1 MDRELRAARQ
11 VESVGKPVV
20 PAVVAV
26 APEFAPPVLLVDEA
40 DVLGIAAAEAAAVQ
54 IAAAETAVVP
64 SNFLS
69 VVAESF
75 SVPQFHAELLEFH
88 VAHHH
93 DVDPG

>member
-1 MDRELRAARQ
+1 MDRELLAPLR

-26 APEFAPPVLLVDEA
+26 APEFAPPVLLVA
-40 DVLGIAAAEAAAVQ
+40 ALDVLGIAAAEAAAVQ

-69 VVAESF
+69 VDAESL
-75 SVPQFHAELLEFH
+75 SARQFHAELLEFH
-88 VAHHH
+88 VAPGHG
-93 DVDPG
+93 VDSG

>member
-1 MDRELRAARQ
+1 MYRELVPPLR

-54 IAAAETAVVP
+54 TAAAENAVVP
-64 SNFLS
+64 SNFPS
-69 VVAESF
+69 VVAESL
-75 SVPQFHAELLEFH
+75 SALQFHVELLEFH
-88 VAHHH
+88 VAPGHG
-93 DVDPG
+93 VDSG